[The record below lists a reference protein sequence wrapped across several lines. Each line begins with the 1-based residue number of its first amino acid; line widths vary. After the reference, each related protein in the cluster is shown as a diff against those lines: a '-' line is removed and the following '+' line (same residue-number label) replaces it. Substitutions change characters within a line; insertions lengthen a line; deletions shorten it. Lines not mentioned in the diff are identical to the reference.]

1 MPRDVAHWDGGGL
14 DPTGL
19 GVWGPLAT
27 WPSEAQVGKK
37 ALLNRK
43 TGCFLPDQ
51 AVQIPWVCYS
61 GGGLGPHLPSRAPSK
76 HRRGHQ
82 PFRGVPC
89 THAAHLGVEALGV
102 LGDLVE
108 LREPQHALLA
118 ARPLKDAQ
126 REGGQ
131 CRENLRR

>member
-37 ALLNRK
+37 ALLHRK

-61 GGGLGPHLPSRAPSK
+61 GGGLGPHLPSRATSK

-89 THAAHLGVEALGV
+89 THVAHLGVEALGV

-118 ARPLKDAQ
+118 ARPLEDAQ

>member
-89 THAAHLGVEALGV
+89 THVAHLGVEALGV

-118 ARPLKDAQ
+118 ARPLKGAQ